1 MICIGRDQY
10 TYSSKDAGQHLVF
23 PQCGQYTEIY
33 ITALSL
39 AGLRCTVRN
48 TGPIKSACSIS
59 LPESFLF
66 FFSTVE
72 TSYVA
77 PNIWEPVRIY
87 PREGS

>member
-1 MICIGRDQY
+1 MCIGRDQY
-10 TYSSKDAGQHLVF
+10 TYSSKDAGRYLVF
-23 PQCGQYTEIY
+23 PQCGQYTETY

-48 TGPIKSACSIS
+48 TSPIKSACSIS

-66 FFSTVE
+66 LFSTVDA
-72 TSYVA
+72 SYVA
-77 PNIWEPVRIY
+77 PNIWESVRIY